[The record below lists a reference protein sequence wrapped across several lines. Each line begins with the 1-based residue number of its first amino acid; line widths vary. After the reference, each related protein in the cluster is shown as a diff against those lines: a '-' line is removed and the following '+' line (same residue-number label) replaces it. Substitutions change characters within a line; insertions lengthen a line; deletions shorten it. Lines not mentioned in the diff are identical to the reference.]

1 MQSPEFAN
9 ILRGARNRL
18 QTSSDVSR
26 HYEYL
31 IARDELMASFL
42 KLMADH
48 RLDAIVYKAVEHQ
61 PTLIRD
67 GVNPPYVNMKGA
79 PLINTFLVFVP
90 AIVVPAGFTPDHLP
104 AGITFM
110 GRPYDEATMIKL
122 AYAYEQFTHHRRPP
136 DSTPALPSER

>member
-90 AIVVPAGFTPDHLP
+90 AIVVPAGFTTDHGP
-104 AGITFM
+104 QAQVG
-110 GRPYDEATMIKL
+110 A
-122 AYAYEQFTHHRRPP
+122 A
-136 DSTPALPSER
+136 